1 MIQLK
6 RMNVVRE
13 VASEDEA
20 TKLENKGFQRIGGKA
35 EAISNVTGDIAK
47 LGEALYN
54 KLSQEIKA
62 VKGNVTPEKDGKKGK
77 ASAGDDKGKT
87 ADENGS
93 ETDQSTAGENKEKK
107 EDENGAGS
115 DQPDSGN
122 GKE

>member
-20 TKLENKGFQRIGGKA
+20 AKLENKGFQRIGGKA
-35 EAISNVTGDIAK
+35 ETIGNVTGDIAK

-62 VKGNVTPEKDGKKGK
+62 TKSNVTPEKDSKKGK
-77 ASAGDDKGKT
+77 ASAGENKGTT
-87 ADENGS
+87 ADENGAG
-93 ETDQSTAGENKEKK
+93 TNLLTAGEDKEADK
-107 EDENGAGS
+107 NGTGT